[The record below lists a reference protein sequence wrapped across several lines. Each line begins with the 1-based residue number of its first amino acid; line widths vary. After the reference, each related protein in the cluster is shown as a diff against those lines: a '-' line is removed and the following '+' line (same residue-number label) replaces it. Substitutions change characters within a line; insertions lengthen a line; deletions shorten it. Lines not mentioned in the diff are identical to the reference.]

1 MKRHL
6 LVSAAALLALSAC
19 EHNPAAGDPEVV
31 LVQVM
36 PDERTLS
43 VGETLEL
50 ELTVRDDDGESP
62 AVEDLAG
69 VQWSTD
75 NAGVATVSPTGVVTG
90 VAPGQATIRAELEG
104 VAGTV
109 RVTVAAAPPGCA
121 VAGAVRS
128 LAVGGSVTLGGIQA
142 ATVCLDGGGAAGAE
156 YVAVPFHAGAL
167 SAGFANVLLTAQGVV
182 PVLPASP
189 SVAPALSLAGGRALD
204 DGFHQRLRARAVRE
218 LAPYVDDALAAG
230 RAPKDGLRPSYVL
243 NLRSPTLGQQVQ
255 VNTSTEESCETPRM
269 RTGRV
274 VAISQ
279 RAIVLADVGN
289 PAGGLTDAEY
299 ASFAAGFDTLVY
311 PAVTGAF
318 GEPGD
323 VDDNDKAVIFYTRA
337 VNELTSPGSGSY
349 VGGYFHPRDLFP
361 TRDRDGLSACASS
374 NYAEMFYMLV
384 PDPAG
389 AVNGNVFSRE
399 LVLQTSLGT
408 IAHEFQHL
416 INASRRLYV
425 IGTTNWNEET
435 WLNEAM
441 SHVSEEVMFYRSSGL
456 SARQNLG
463 SPEIQANARVLNAF
477 RTYMDQNIRRYEK
490 YLEDPEG
497 QSPYDASSTDANDL
511 ATRGAGW
518 AFLRYAADR
527 KGGDDGVLWRALI
540 DGSTTGF
547 ANLQRA
553 LGTDPR
559 PWVRDW
565 TVSVFTDDVVPGV
578 DARFTQP
585 SWRFRSFYTGFPL
598 RTRRV
603 AGPGTVETFLKSG
616 SGAFVRFGVLP
627 GTAATLTGRSTGA
640 QPLPS
645 SVYLTIVRTR

>member
-1 MKRHL
+1 MKRLL
-6 LVSAAALLALSAC
+6 LVPAAALLALSAC
-19 EHNPAAGDPEVV
+19 ERNPTGGNAEVV
-31 LVQVM
+31 SVQVM

-50 ELTVRDDDGESP
+50 ELTVRDEDGEAP
-62 AVEDLAG
+62 ADEDLAE
-69 VQWSTD
+69 VVWSTD
-75 NAGVATVSPTGVVTG
+75 NASVATVSATGVVTG
-90 VAPGQATIRAELEG
+90 VAPGQTTIRATLDD
-104 VAGTV
+104 VAGSV
-109 RVTVAAAPPGCA
+109 RVSVAAAPPGCTA
-121 VAGAVRS
+121 AGAVRS
-128 LAVGGSVTLGGIQA
+128 LAVGASVTLGGIEA
-142 ATVCLDGGGAAGAE
+142 ATVCLDGGAAGAE
-156 YVAVPFHAGAL
+156 YVAVPFHAGRL
-167 SAGFANVLLTAQGVV
+167 EAGHANVLLTAQGVV
-182 PVLPASP
+182 GVLPTSP
-189 SVAPALSLAGGRALD
+189 SVSPALALAGGRELD
-204 DGFHQRLRARAVRE
+204 DEFHQRLRGQAERE
-218 LAPYVDDALAAG
+218 LAPYVDEAIGFRQPAKG
-230 RAPKDGLRPSYVL
+230 GLRPSYVL
-243 NLRSPTLGQQVQ
+243 DLKNPTVGQQVQ
-255 VNTSTEESCETPRM
+255 VNTSTEESCESPRM

-274 VAISQ
+274 VAVGSKS
-279 RAIVLADVGN
+279 IVLADVGN
-289 PAGGLTDAEY
+289 PSGGLTDAEY
-299 ASFAAGFDTLVY
+299 ASFAAGFDTLVH

-318 GEPGD
+318 GESGD
-323 VDDNDKAVIFYTRA
+323 VDQNGRVVIFYTRA
-337 VNELTSPGSGSY
+337 VNELTQSGSGSY

-374 NYAEMFYMLV
+374 NFAEMFYMLV
-384 PDPAG
+384 PDPGG

-425 IGTTNWNEET
+425 IGTTHWNEET

-441 SHVSEEVMFYRSSGL
+441 SHVTEEVLFYRASGL
-456 SARQNLG
+456 AARQNLG

-477 RTYMDQNIRRYEK
+477 RTYMDQNVRRYEK

-497 QSPYDASSTDANDL
+497 QSPYDASSADANDL

-527 KGGDDGVLWRALI
+527 KGGSEGQLWRALI

-547 ANLQRA
+547 ANLQQA
-553 LGTDPR
+553 LGSDPR

-585 SWRFRSFYTGFPL
+585 SWRFRSFYSTFPL

-603 AGPGTVETFLKSG
+603 AGPGTVETFIKSG

-627 GTAATLTGRSTGA
+627 ATVATLTGRSTGA

-645 SVYLTIVRTR
+645 SVYLTIVRTK